1 MTVFPILCQSCRTWL
16 VALSVI
22 LLGSLT
28 TWASQALAAD
38 CKWAEGTGSVA
49 ADVLTAG
56 EAKQLA
62 LRQAR
67 AMAVA
72 RATGVEV
79 RSQTVVKDFMLA
91 GDFIKTLSRG
101 YVRAEQVLRWEQE
114 KYQPTSTD
122 TPIPIFKVQIKA
134 CVLPRASLRDPEFL
148 VQAALNKPVYLPG
161 EKATLTVTSSRRAH
175 VAIFNLT
182 ADDRVGVYMGQPGIG
197 PPLMLEPNQAA
208 TFPPSGISLVMELP
222 QGQARTAEAFLIVA
236 TKAELV
242 VALPLRLAGRNAT
255 LSLTDFYASL
265 ANIDADV
272 VEAIVPYSIIG
283 RE

>member
-1 MTVFPILCQSCRTWL
+1 VSGLFCAVPL
-16 VALSVI
+16 VVAPVR
-22 LLGSLT
+22 
-28 TWASQALAAD
+28 AAD
-38 CKWAEGTGSVA
+38 CRWAEGTGSVA

-79 RSQTVVKDFMLA
+79 HSQTIVKDFMLA
-91 GDFIKTLSRG
+91 SDFIKTLSRG
-101 YVRAEQVLRWEQE
+101 YVRAEQILRWEQE
-114 KYQPTSTD
+114 KYQRVSTD
-122 TPIPIFKVQIKA
+122 TPIPIFKVHIKA

-148 VQAALNKPVYLPG
+148 VRAALNKPVYLPG

-182 ADDRVGVYMGQPGIG
+182 ADDRVGVYVGQAGIDT
-197 PPLMLEPNQAA
+197 PLVLEPNQAA
-208 TFPPSGISLVMELP
+208 TFPPSGVSLVMELP
-222 QGQARTAEAFLIVA
+222 QGQARTAEAFLVVA
-236 TKAELV
+236 TKVEHAV
-242 VALPLRLAGRNAT
+242 SLPLRLAGRGAT
-255 LSLTDFYASL
+255 LSLTEFYAGL
-265 ANIDADV
+265 ANIETDV

-283 RE
+283 KE